1 MGVDRRRA
9 GVARRFIRKSATC
22 RRFLQTNRGRTGRR
36 HWSHS
41 SYNNWRRVMQQQQQ
55 QQREMCMWEDLGRGL
70 GKPRDLRSGGRVWR
84 VTPARLGAARYCRA
98 RAASSAAS
106 AHHVRIPIPMPRP
119 PTPFNSHR
127 PPSTPP
133 SSSSNITTT
142 LPLSLAPQP
151 PLFALQSAPAS
162 SLTRRPLLS
171 LGASPAA
178 TFTSALVPP
187 SASTLV
193 SPSDS
198 PSARET
204 MSISLSARLWFHDLV
219 QVASQSI

>member
-1 MGVDRRRA
+1 VSRRNQESGNGDGRA
-9 GVARRFIRKSATC
+9 D
-22 RRFLQTNRGRTGRR
+22 GRQ
-36 HWSHS
+36 S
-41 SYNNWRRVMQQQQQ
+41 
-55 QQREMCMWEDLGRGL
+55 
-70 GKPRDLRSGGRVWR
+70 RDLRSGGHVWR

-187 SASTLV
+187 SVSTLV